1 MQEVREKEK
10 DTAVENA
17 APESGSPSVQAVQ
30 AKPNEAPPAPGA
42 PSATEADEAAAKDAA
57 LIQEAYGQLA
67 NAIWERHPGMDLS
80 RIHAA

>member
-1 MQEVREKEK
+1 MGTPGSTPRGESLFGRQQEMQEVREKEK

-57 LIQEAYGQLA
+57 LIQ
-67 NAIWERHPGMDLS
+67 
-80 RIHAA
+80 